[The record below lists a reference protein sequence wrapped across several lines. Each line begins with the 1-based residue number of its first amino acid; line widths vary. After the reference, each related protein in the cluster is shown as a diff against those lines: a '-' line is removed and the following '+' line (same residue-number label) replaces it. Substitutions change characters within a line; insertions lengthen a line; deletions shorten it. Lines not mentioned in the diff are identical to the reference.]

1 MCVCLK
7 LEDWGIAYLQTGY
20 PQHSHEI
27 TWRKS
32 KKRLSLMEFK
42 RGAAAPEKDKKHSNH
57 IGAIRWSI
65 VS

>member
-1 MCVCLK
+1 
-7 LEDWGIAYLQTGY
+7 
-20 PQHSHEI
+20 
-27 TWRKS
+27 
-32 KKRLSLMEFK
+32 MEFK